1 MSAQMESSNKQFKS
15 EISLL
20 KEKSHTQQCQ
30 VDKLSISLV
39 IISLCYCVIN
49 NR

>member
-1 MSAQMESSNKQFKS
+1 MESSNKQFKT
-15 EISLL
+15 EISSL
-20 KEKSHTQQCQ
+20 KEKNRTQQSQ
-30 VDKLSISLV
+30 VDQLSISLV